1 MHEGGRVKKI
11 TTIAEALREGLRE
24 EMKVDKTVFLIG
36 EDIGRFGGAF
46 RVTKGLIEEFGKERV
61 RNTPI
66 SEAAI
71 IGAAVGAAITGMRP
85 VAEIQYADFLTCGM
99 DQIVNQAAKMSLISG
114 GQAKVSLVIRAPLG
128 STNRGAQHGQSV
140 EAWFMHTPGLKVVVP
155 STPYDAKGLLITAIR
170 DDNPVMFFE
179 HKYLY
184 GSKSPGGKLETRG
197 DEIAEGFTSAPR
209 EDYTIPFGRA
219 NVKKEGKDITI
230 IATLLM
236 VHKALAAAK
245 ELEKE
250 GISIEVIDP
259 RTLVPLDEKT
269 ILSSVRKTGR
279 VIIVTEDCL
288 RGGIGA
294 EIAAIISEKAFDFL
308 DAPIKRVAALNTPIP
323 FAPVAE
329 KYVIPNQDRI
339 IKAVKETFR

>member
-1 MHEGGRVKKI
+1 MKKI
-11 TTIAEALREGLRE
+11 TTIAEALREALRE
-24 EMKVDKTVFLIG
+24 GMRSDKTVFLIG
-36 EDIGRFGGAF
+36 EDIGQFGGAF
-46 RVTKGLIEEFGKERV
+46 GITRGLIEEFGKERV

-71 IGAAVGAAITGMRP
+71 IGAAVGAAMTGMRP
-85 VAEIQYADFLTCGM
+85 IAEIQYADFLTCGM
-99 DQIVNQAAKMSLISG
+99 DQIVNQAAKMRLISG
-114 GQAKVSLVIRAPLG
+114 GQAKVPLVIRAPLG

-140 EAWFMHTPGLKVVVP
+140 EAWFMHTPGLKVAVP
-155 STPYDAKGLLITAIR
+155 STPYDAKGLLLTAIR
-170 DDNPVMFFE
+170 EDNPVMFFE

-184 GSKSPGGKLETRG
+184 GGRSPGGKLETRG
-197 DEIAEGFTSAPR
+197 DEIAEGFTPAPR
-209 EDYTIPFGRA
+209 KEYMIPFGRA
-219 NVKKEGKDITI
+219 DVKKKGRDVTI

-236 VHKALAAAK
+236 VHKALAVAK
-245 ELEKE
+245 KLEKE

-294 EIAAIISEKAFDFL
+294 EVAAIISEKAFDFL

-339 IKAVKETFR
+339 IKAVKEIFR

>member
-1 MHEGGRVKKI
+1 MKKI

-184 GSKSPGGKLETRG
+184 GSKSPGGKADTAG
-197 DEIAEGFTSAPR
+197 NEITKGFTPAPR
-209 EDYTIPFGRA
+209 EEYIIPFGKA
-219 NVKKEGKDITI
+219 DVKKEGRDVTVV
-230 IATLLM
+230 ATLLM
-236 VHKALAAAK
+236 VHKALAVAK

-339 IKAVKETFR
+339 IKAVKEIFR